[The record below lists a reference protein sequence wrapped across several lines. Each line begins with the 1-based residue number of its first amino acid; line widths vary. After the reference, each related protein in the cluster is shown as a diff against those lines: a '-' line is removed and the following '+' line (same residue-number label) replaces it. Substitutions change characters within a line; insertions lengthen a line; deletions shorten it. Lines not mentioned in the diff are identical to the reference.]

1 MNRIKERME
10 LGIKR
15 YGHGVRVDDDTTE
28 WGTKKNS
35 WMEMADEE
43 LLDGLV
49 YVTADYIRVH
59 RHKDAKCSFA
69 SAFLLFENDDDDN
82 ALIMHI
88 LENWDHMEMCRHRK
102 IIAGLFDMLL

>member
-1 MNRIKERME
+1 MNKIKDRME
-10 LGIKR
+10 IGIKR

-28 WGTKKNS
+28 WGTKENS

-59 RHKDAKCSFA
+59 RHHNTECSFA
-69 SAFLLFENDDDDN
+69 SAFLLFKNDDDND
-82 ALIMHI
+82 LILHI
-88 LENWDHMEMCRHRK
+88 LDHWDRMEMCRHRK
-102 IIAGLFDMLL
+102 IIAGLLDMLM